1 MLTTTKSSCILPLT
15 TKGSKV
21 GGGDEV
27 KNNLKYLREQQ
38 QVTQIYVAE
47 KIGVTQ
53 QAIAKW
59 ENGESMPR
67 AEKLIQLAKLFDCT
81 VDELLGERGEEDE
94 KV

>member
-1 MLTTTKSSCILPLT
+1 M
-15 TKGSKV
+15 
-21 GGGDEV
+21 

-59 ENGESMPR
+59 ETGESMPR
-67 AEKLIQLAKLFDCT
+67 AEKLIQLAKILNCT
-81 VDELLGERGEEDE
+81 VDELLKG
-94 KV
+94 